1 LQFFRSKDEN
11 EIKLAQEGKLEL
23 PESQRQDDLDSEN
36 SDDDDEDFR
45 VNYFNNSNL
54 HNSFY
59 IINIH
64 K

>member
-1 LQFFRSKDEN
+1 MQFFRSKDEN